1 MLLRSS
7 LFRILLLFIFLLPHP
22 AALLAGN
29 DSLALKDGKAPAT
42 QESGVEK
49 KKKKKDADLEFFE
62 IKVDRLTD
70 KFFSRLLVDLFT
82 VLILIRFI
90 YFRIYKNGEFFFT
103 FLVFNLI
110 IFLITYLLNKVDMS
124 LGAAFGLFAVFSM
137 LRYRTEGISARE
149 MTYLFVVISVGLIT
163 AVSKGTVIEL
173 LIINAI
179 IILFVFLLESDLFLK
194 RELSQT
200 VQYDRLDNILP
211 ENKEQLL
218 ADLRKR
224 TGLPIHRISIG
235 NFDLLKDSAAIKVY
249 YYEEKK

>member
-1 MLLRSS
+1 MFPKFSFFGLV
-7 LFRILLLFIFLLPHP
+7 LFLIFFLSQP
-22 AALLAGN
+22 ARCLAN
-29 DSLALKDGKAPAT
+29 KDSLEIKNASISQAGVM
-42 QESGVEK
+42 ESKG
-49 KKKKKDADLEFFE
+49 KDADLEFYE
-62 IKVDRLTD
+62 IRIDRLTG
-70 KFFSRLLVDLFT
+70 KFFSRLLLDLFT
-82 VLILIRFI
+82 VLILIRLI
-90 YFRIYKNGEFFFT
+90 YFRIYKNGEFLFT

-163 AVSKGTVIEL
+163 AVSKGTVFEL
-173 LIINAI
+173 LIINTV
-179 IILFVFLLESDLFLK
+179 IILFVFLLESNLFLK
-194 RELSQT
+194 RELYQT
-200 VQYDRLDNILP
+200 VQYDRIDNVLP
-211 ENKEQLL
+211 ENKELLL

-249 YYEEKK
+249 YYEEKITL